1 MKDGA
6 NLSQVILMAFPLL
19 FGILIGLDVVL
30 LLIALFTGGW
40 WLFVLGCL
48 ATGAL
53 AGWRWYQLRKIGS
66 ETI

>member
-19 FGILIGLDVVL
+19 LGILIGLDCVL
-30 LLIALFTGGW
+30 LLIALFTGAW
-40 WLFVLGCL
+40 WLFVTGCL
-48 ATGAL
+48 ATAAL